1 MQISRQGAVTWEDRS
16 IEVWLENAWEKPDK
30 SMDANQAEFGCLWLA
45 NYVNDAENLLRDT
58 TKEGRKVALLQQ
70 ELSGETVSQKYAQ
83 TPVGA

>member
-1 MQISRQGAVTWEDRS
+1 
-16 IEVWLENAWEKPDK
+16 
-30 SMDANQAEFGCLWLA
+30 MDANQAEFGCLWLA
-45 NYVNDAENLLRDT
+45 NYVNYAGNFLRDT